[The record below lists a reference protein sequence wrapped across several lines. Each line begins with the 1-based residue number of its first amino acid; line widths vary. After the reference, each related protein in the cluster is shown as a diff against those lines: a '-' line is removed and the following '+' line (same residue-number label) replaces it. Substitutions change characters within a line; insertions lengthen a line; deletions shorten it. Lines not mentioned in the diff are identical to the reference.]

1 MAKLVKNLTVDEL
14 KSIFISALNEYEQGR
29 DEIWTIDQASEYL
42 RLAKPTIYSM
52 VSRKQI
58 PCSKS
63 GKRIIFSK
71 HELITWMKS
80 RNSQTLKNKS

>member
-1 MAKLVKNLTVDEL
+1 MAKLVKDLTVDEL
-14 KSIFISALNEYEQGR
+14 KSILLDTLKEYDQGKNEV
-29 DEIWTIDQASEYL
+29 WSIDQASEFL
-42 RLAKPTIYSM
+42 KLAKPTIYSM

-58 PCSKS
+58 PCTKS

-80 RNSQTLKNKS
+80 RNSQSPKP